1 MNAQKPLFFIT
12 REKLV
17 KHVGMYDTGEI
28 IFFMSQEALI
38 HHGYDK
44 DASILKE
51 TDDAVY
57 LFSSFLPVTVIESW
71 FNQIVLQRAKICDKH
86 FSHAPKAFQDERNNQ
101 SSSSVLLPPRKDTG
115 HREKIKKIQTIHS
128 LSHQKNHEIRRPP
141 RRKKTLSILK
151 EEIHAQ
157 KRWDTMIPTCGEC
170 LFWKKQYLRFSDCE
184 KGVCTITGNF
194 IDSTKRACSEFQR

>member
-1 MNAQKPLFFIT
+1 MNSQKPLFFIT
-12 REKLV
+12 QEKSV
-17 KHVGMYDTGEI
+17 KHVGAYDTGEI
-28 IFFMSQEALI
+28 TFFMSQEALI
-38 HHGYDK
+38 RQGYDE
-44 DASILKE
+44 DTSILKE

-57 LFSSFLPVTVIESW
+57 IFSSFLPVTVIESW
-71 FNQIVLQRAKICDKH
+71 FNQISLQRAKIH
-86 FSHAPKAFQDERNNQ
+86 ALNFSHTSELSPEERNDE
-101 SSSSVLLPPRKDTG
+101 SPPAVLLPPRRENS
-115 HREKIKKIQTIHS
+115 HQEKIKKIQEIGS
-128 LSHQKNHEIRRPP
+128 LSPQKSHEIRKAP

-157 KRWDTMIPTCGEC
+157 KRWDRLIPTCGEC